1 MKESFFGRADAVL
14 TAMVQAD
21 TPDRII
27 ELMNKAAAE
36 GAEAF
41 GIQLERLKACY
52 KTRATLAHLFAHAGE
67 KPLYVTNYR
76 IAENEGK
83 SDETLATELL
93 ELAACGADLCDVM
106 GDCFDR
112 QTGEMTYDTAAVEKQ
127 KALIDRLHEKGASVL
142 MSSHIFHFVP
152 AEKVLEIALAHQSRG
167 ADIAKIVVGAENE
180 DEEIENLRII
190 HMLKKTLSI
199 PFLFLSGGEC
209 RLLRRI
215 GGELGN
221 CMTLCV
227 CEHDAFA
234 TPAQPLLTSAK
245 CIRDAMR
252 Q

>member
-1 MKESFFGRADAVL
+1 MKKCLFDREGATL
-14 TAMVQAD
+14 TAMLQAD
-21 TPDRII
+21 TPDRILA
-27 ELMNKAAAE
+27 LMDEADAA

-41 GIQLERLKACY
+41 GMQFERLKACY
-52 KTRATLAHLFAHAGE
+52 KTRETFLRLFAHAGE
-67 KPLYVTNYR
+67 KPVYVTNYR

-83 SDETLATELL
+83 SDETLMEELL
-93 ELAACGADLCDVM
+93 EFAALGADLCDVM

-127 KALIDRLHEKGASVL
+127 KALIGRLHEKGAKVL
-142 MSSHIFHFVP
+142 MSSHIFHFLP

-167 ADIAKIVVGAENE
+167 ADIAKIVVGAENR
-180 DEEIENLRII
+180 DEELENLRII
-190 HMLKKTLSI
+190 HLLKKTLSV

-234 TPAQPLLTSAK
+234 TPAQPLLTTAK